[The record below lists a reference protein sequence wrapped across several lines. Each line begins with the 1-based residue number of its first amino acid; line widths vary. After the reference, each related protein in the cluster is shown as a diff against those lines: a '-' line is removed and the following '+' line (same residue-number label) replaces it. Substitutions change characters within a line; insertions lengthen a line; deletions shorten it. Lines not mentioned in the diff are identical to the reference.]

1 MATCYWRGG
10 VRLQRSSENGDG
22 AMARISPSGPKWQ
35 VIAAV
40 RRNVE
45 LSAQRMS
52 VLHCAVQNRLAT
64 MREHDSDCQ
73 SIVRRSAP
81 GAAMCGGGRR
91 VGEMASSAFSASRR
105 ELRTWIIFMLHH
117 RYARLP
123 SITTTAYASFTLSV
137 DLLPSVCVPFTH
149 SKPF

>member
-1 MATCYWRGG
+1 
-10 VRLQRSSENGDG
+10 
-22 AMARISPSGPKWQ
+22 MARISPSGPKWQ
-35 VIAAV
+35 AIAAV
-40 RRNVE
+40 AQECGALRTADVRFALCRAKS
-45 LSAQRMS
+45 LS
-52 VLHCAVQNRLAT
+52 N
-64 MREHDSDCQ
+64 MREHDSECQ

-137 DLLPSVCVPFTH
+137 DLLSSVCVPFTH
-149 SKPF
+149 FNPF